1 MKKRG
6 ENEFVRWIGPLL
18 DALRELGG
26 SGKPREASDLV
37 AKNEKVGPAALEAT
51 NKNGGSR
58 FYNQVAWA
66 RQYLVWEELLDPS
79 TRGTWTLTKKGWD
92 TKLNYDEAR
101 KLFLK
106 WVAINQKARES
117 VSQDQIIEE
126 QEREKPETFEVHK
139 QLDLLQVLRKLTPR
153 GFEQV
158 CGLLLRE
165 SGFENVVV
173 SGRTGDGGF
182 DGTGRLSI
190 NPFVSLSVSF
200 QCKKYTKGSV
210 SRGEIGDFRNSMLG
224 RAEKGI
230 FLTTSHFSS
239 SAKEEA
245 NRVDPKIE
253 LVDGEKLVEM
263 FQQKLLGVNQRTI
276 FEVDIA
282 FFEPYLEA

>member
-1 MKKRG
+1 MKKKG

-37 AKNEKVGPAALEAT
+37 AKNEKVPAAALEAT

-79 TRGTWTLTKKGWD
+79 KRGTWTLTKKGWS
-92 TKLNYDEAR
+92 TKLNYEESR
-101 KLFLK
+101 RIFLK
-106 WVAINQKARES
+106 WVALNQKATRSES
-117 VSQDQIIEE
+117 EEQIIET
-126 QEREKPETFEVHK
+126 QESENPETYEARE

-165 SGFENVVV
+165 SGFEKVEVL
-173 SGRTGDGGF
+173 GRTGDGGF

-190 NPFVSLSVSF
+190 NPFVSFAISF
-200 QCKKYTKGSV
+200 QCKRYTGVVGRS
-210 SRGEIGDFRNSMLG
+210 EIGDFRNSMLG

-230 FLTTSHFSS
+230 FLTTGHFSTP
-239 SAKEEA
+239 AKEEA
-245 NRVDPKIE
+245 TRVDPKIE
-253 LVDGEKLVEM
+253 LVDGERLVEM
-263 FQQKLLGVNQRTI
+263 FQEKLLGVTQKTI
-276 FEVDIA
+276 LEVNLP
-282 FFEPYLEA
+282 FFEPYLEV